1 MTPGV
6 FFSWDLPEPSW
17 KITEFMS
24 MESKIYYHWYFTI
37 VTFLRQALILSIKI
51 TFPILMTSSTNK
63 DGLKMIILVSELLF
77 CNLKKSWIFLH
88 GDLTTK
94 VFSHTKRPVWCPQYL
109 KVALN
114 NLCGIKEMKPYSSF
128 KAVFSVSW
136 KATTTWLKTCICLA
150 LMNILCFL
158 VYLLFLI
165 KPERGKACLLYK
177 QRQRSHLNNNC
188 PLPII

>member
-37 VTFLRQALILSIKI
+37 VTFLRQTLILSIKI
-51 TFPILMTSSTNK
+51 TYPILMTSSTNK
-63 DGLKMIILVSELLF
+63 DGLKKIILVSEDYYFAIWRSLEFFFMVTWLLR
-77 CNLKKSWIFLH
+77 S
-88 GDLTTK
+88 
-94 VFSHTKRPVWCPQYL
+94 SHIQKRPVWCPQYL
-109 KVALN
+109 IVALN
-114 NLCGIKEMKPYSSF
+114 NLCGIKEMKPYPSF

-136 KATTTWLKTCICLA
+136 KASTTWLKTCVCLP

-165 KPERGKACLLYK
+165 KPERKGLSAL
-177 QRQRSHLNNNC
+177 
-188 PLPII
+188 